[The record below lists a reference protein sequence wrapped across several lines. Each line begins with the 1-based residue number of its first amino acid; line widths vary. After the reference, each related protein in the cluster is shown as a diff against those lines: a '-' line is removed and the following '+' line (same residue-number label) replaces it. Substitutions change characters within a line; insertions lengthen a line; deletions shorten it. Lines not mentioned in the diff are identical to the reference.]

1 MMQRLFFAWRGPD
14 PLGPPTLPTPLCETV
29 CCRCMLAGRRDIL
42 ATVLPQSEIDYLA
55 PVYDYTRF
63 KTAMPL
69 EPLSR
74 LAKL

>member
-1 MMQRLFFAWRGPD
+1 
-14 PLGPPTLPTPLCETV
+14 
-29 CCRCMLAGRRDIL
+29 MLAGRRDLL

-55 PVYDYTRF
+55 PIYDYTRF